1 MSNTASLK
9 QVYAE
14 RIAPALM
21 KKFNYSSKMQ
31 IPVLKKIVINEGLG
45 DATQDKKI
53 IDKAIEEL
61 TTITGQKAVAT
72 LSKKDIANF
81 KVRKKM
87 PIGVRVTLRRE
98 RMYEFLEELIR
109 VALPRIRDFKGIES
123 KLDGRGNYSLGIK
136 EQIIFPE
143 INIDSV
149 DRLNGMNNTFVTTAQ
164 TDEEGYA
171 LLKEFGLPFKDAKN
185 N

>member
-149 DRLNGMNNTFVTTAQ
+149 DRLNGMNITFVTTAQ

-171 LLKEFGLPFKDAKN
+171 LLKEFGLPFKDAKIN
-185 N
+185 